1 MTCRG
6 VNSSSFDTVYG
17 IVSPA
22 ELVKELRVANGLSQR
37 ELGYRAGTSQAAI
50 ARIESGVEDVTWTRL
65 SSILAA
71 MGEEPVLGRRRLAS
85 RYDFYDL
92 MRDRAMSPEWRLA
105 SGLKFNRFASE
116 IALAG
121 AKARA
126 ERDAA

>member
-1 MTCRG
+1 
-6 VNSSSFDTVYG
+6 VNWSTSDTVYG
-17 IVSPA
+17 IVLPGD
-22 ELVKELRVANGLSQR
+22 LIKDLRVANGLSQR
-37 ELGYRAGTSQAAI
+37 ELAHRAGTSQPAI
-50 ARIESGVEDVTWTRL
+50 ARIENGGEDVTWTRL

-85 RYDFYDL
+85 RYDFDDL

-105 SGLKFNRFASE
+105 SGLSFNRFASE

-126 ERDAA
+126 QRGAA